1 MAVGLVLGRARGAAV
16 APREVSA
23 SRRGGGSATIRV
35 AVRPNGGGEPPGWA
49 PIVEL
54 SSRGGADRE
63 QRAALLRAAKK
74 DEASG
79 FRLFSRE
86 GDPIVDPW
94 REARDEVFVVGPAER
109 FVYPVTSAADSSR
122 VASAAASNATP
133 AIAVAR
139 ARGPVD
145 GAPLR
150 LEQLAAS
157 PRLFRVRGFLS
168 EAECAAIVA
177 ACAASPRLRAAA
189 VTPGVRAARVSDAM
203 FFGSAFGARTDPFL
217 DAAAAGPGG
226 VDLRA
231 IEDRAAALVALPIE
245 LKEPTQLVR
254 YREPPLRERAAAGGR
269 AQTPAA
275 GYAHHFDFVAPSQRY
290 SSRSNRLLTLLVF
303 LDNATVDD
311 GAPGG
316 GETHFP
322 LADNAKADA
331 SEARPEYWLSP
342 DARGRRATLVQ
353 HESARPEHGVARAR
367 RALAA
372 RGLRAP
378 AGRDE
383 ARDELLVPQRAP
395 RAARAPGSV
404 ARGVR
409 EARRRGGARPQRRES
424 RLSKRAFS
432 HSHAASSH
440 TSWR

>member
-86 GDPIVDPW
+86 GDLVVDPW
-94 REARDEVFVVGPAER
+94 REARDEVFVVGPGER
-109 FVYPVTSAADSSR
+109 FVYPVMSAADSSR
-122 VASAAASNATP
+122 VAPAAVSNAS

-139 ARGPVD
+139 ARSPVD
-145 GAPLR
+145 GAALR

-203 FFGSAFGARTDPFL
+203 YFGSAFGARTDPFL
-217 DAAAAGPGG
+217 DDTAAAGG

-231 IEDRAAALVALPIE
+231 VEDRAAALVALPIE

-342 DARGRRATLVQ
+342 DARG
-353 HESARPEHGVARAR
+353 AR
-367 RALAA
+367 RACDAGVGVAA
-372 RGLRAP
+372 RPRAGD
-378 AGRDE
+378 ALLWYNMKARGQSTESRGRDE
-383 ARDELLVPQRAP
+383 RSLHAGCGLRPGATKHAMNFWFLNEHPEPPER
-395 RAARAPGSV
+395 RAAWLEGFEKRVAAGELDHSV
-404 ARGVR
+404 GKVD
-409 EARRRGGARPQRRES
+409 
-424 RLSKRAFS
+424 
-432 HSHAASSH
+432 
-440 TSWR
+440 